1 MYIEYQMYIEYVTYD
16 DYKVLHQL
24 RKVESG
30 ADAKETMENAV
41 KRLEATGFRR
51 MGQPGN
57 FRWTN
62 GQTDA
67 YIHLGNLATARTNIK
82 RAIRRMHE
90 YNFLN

>member
-1 MYIEYQMYIEYVTYD
+1 MYIEYVTYD

-24 RKVESG
+24 REVERG
-30 ADAKETMENAV
+30 ADAKETLENAV

-51 MGQPGN
+51 MGQHGN

-67 YIHLGNLATARTNIK
+67 YIHLGNLAAASANIK
-82 RAIRRMHE
+82 RAIRHMYE
-90 YNFLN
+90 YSFLN